1 VVRAW
6 VKLTPSLLRVAI
18 RRGRHLRP
26 SRRTDS
32 RTARP
37 LVVDR
42 REVGTISSH
51 DDVGT
56 STAEIR
62 AMLVDEI
69 DAAAAQ
75 SVINSVTSEA
85 FARGNHRAAWTVCES
100 QLALVSALQSQGF
113 TPEGLAAPPLGD
125 TRDWQTWSRLNTEV
139 PSTSNTEVPSTS
151 NTQVPSTSNTEVPST
166 SNTQVPSTSNTQVPG

>member
-1 VVRAW
+1 MPSRHDCLVRLVQVRSSKLAACVAQPLVQHRLSPPPRISVMKRRFVDVVRAW

-125 TRDWQTWSRLNTEV
+125 TR
-139 PSTSNTEVPSTS
+139 
-151 NTQVPSTSNTEVPST
+151 
-166 SNTQVPSTSNTQVPG
+166 